1 MPSFPSAADTA
12 RKPGPVR
19 AAVLMAV
26 MAALLSGCADEG
38 PARPAGAP
46 AVTVTAHEV
55 ALAEW
60 IDSVEALGTA
70 QANESVTLTAKV
82 TEVVRTVRFEDGDVV
97 QQGDVLVELTGQ
109 AEVANLREAQ
119 AELNEAQQ
127 QLGRLEPLVEQ
138 GTIPRAQ
145 FDTQRSARD
154 TARAR
159 ADAIR
164 ARLAERVITAPF
176 AGVLGFRQVS
186 DGALVTPGTV
196 IATLD
201 DVSSIKL
208 DFSVPEV
215 LLSTLASGQTIT
227 ARSAAYPDRDFQGTV
242 TSVGSRVDPV
252 TRSVVVRAQIGNDG
266 ALIKP
271 GMLMSVELMTQPRQ
285 ALVIP
290 ELALIQVGT
299 RQSVFKI
306 RDDDTVEQVS
316 VRTAARRRGEVE
328 IVSGLEPGDR
338 IVLEGTGKLRPDAR
352 VTVVE
357 PAPRLPDDGAVPLPT
372 GPAATTDDAGVAAA
386 PAH

>member
-1 MPSFPSAADTA
+1 MPSFPSAADAA
-12 RKPGPVR
+12 RKPRVLPTVL
-19 AAVLMAV
+19 AALAL
-26 MAALLSGCADEG
+26 ASLLSGCAEDG
-38 PARPAGAP
+38 PGQTGGAP

-55 ALAEW
+55 AMDQW
-60 IDSVEALGTA
+60 VDSVEALGTA

-82 TEVVRTVRFEDGDVV
+82 TEVVRNIRFEDGDVV

-127 QLGRLEPLVEQ
+127 QLARLEPLVEQ

-215 LLSTLASGQTIT
+215 LIATLREGQTIGAT
-227 ARSAAYPDRDFQGTV
+227 SAAFPDRAFEGTV

-252 TRSVVVRAQIGNDG
+252 SRSVVVRAQLPNDDG
-266 ALIKP
+266 LIKP
-271 GMLMSVELMTQPRQ
+271 GMLMTVELMTLPRQ

-299 RQSVFKI
+299 RQSVFRI
-306 RDDDTVEQVS
+306 RDDDTVEQVP

-328 IVSGLEPGDR
+328 IVSGLAPGDR
-338 IVLEGTGKLRPDAR
+338 IVLQGTGKLRPDAR
-352 VTVVE
+352 ITVVE
-357 PAPRLPDDGAVPLPT
+357 PAPVPDPGAVP
-372 GPAATTDDAGVAAA
+372 ADDADVAAV
-386 PAH
+386 PNT